1 MFLGRKPW
9 NSETMGRDEE
19 LENYAIFLL
28 AEPPIAKISVLKLL
42 KRANTMPS
50 FKARNT
56 QEAKKL
62 AR

>member
-1 MFLGRKPW
+1 
-9 NSETMGRDEE
+9 MGRDEE